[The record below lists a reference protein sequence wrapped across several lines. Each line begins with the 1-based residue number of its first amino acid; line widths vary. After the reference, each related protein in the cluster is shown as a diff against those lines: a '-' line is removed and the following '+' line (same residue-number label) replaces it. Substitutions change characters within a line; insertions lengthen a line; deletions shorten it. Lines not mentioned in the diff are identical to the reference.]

1 MPGLLLEHVVMHT
14 DEAEADRLRAA
25 PRRSFAQ
32 PFIPFSSTP
41 PETSR
46 EEHPHPFHLTLCL
59 TKEI

>member
-1 MPGLLLEHVVMHT
+1 MHT